1 MRAASDPASS
11 SPDPGTILPAR
22 PGRPRPHRNW
32 AAGYVALAVVP
43 LVLSLL
49 AGPMREESWAAE
61 LSLSTGLVA
70 ASLLVAAYALPSRV
84 RRLSAA
90 LGIETVL
97 LGHRLI
103 AFLVTALVLAHVG
116 LVIASDDRRWR
127 VLDLRDAPPRVWAGA
142 TGTAALM
149 LLVVLAASRRRRRP
163 RYEGWR
169 LAHILLATCVLVATA
184 LHVWWLHHLVAH
196 PALASWFALLAGL
209 VVVLLGYRWVWRP
222 VRSRR
227 RSYVVH
233 EVRAASPTAVTVVL
247 HADGHAGI
255 PFEAGQ
261 FAWLKLGG
269 SPFVFEEHPFTIAST
284 AIEPRRK
291 EFTIK
296 ALGDF
301 SELVAGLRPGRRVY
315 LDGPHGRFTLAD
327 LPANGFVFVA
337 GGVGV
342 TPMLSMLRTMAD
354 CQDPRPATLFVG
366 GRTVEDLVHRS
377 EVADL
382 AGHLD
387 LTVVEVIAQPPE
399 HWPGERGFVDRSV
412 IERHLPAARDRR
424 RRQWF
429 VCGPAPMISAVL
441 KDLRALGVPRS
452 HVQTERFDMV

>member
-1 MRAASDPASS
+1 MPRAPGPVTPTGAAHVLPTR
-11 SPDPGTILPAR
+11 PD
-22 PGRPRPHRNW
+22 RPRPHRTW
-32 AAGYVALAVVP
+32 ALVYVALAVVP
-43 LVLSLL
+43 LLLSLV
-49 AGPMREESWAAE
+49 AGPMRDESWTTE

-84 RRLSAA
+84 RRLSAG

-97 LGHRLI
+97 LSHRVVAEL
-103 AFLVTALVLAHVG
+103 ATGLVLVHVALVVAADPERL
-116 LVIASDDRRWR
+116 R
-127 VLDLRDAPPRVWAGA
+127 VLDLRHAPPRVWAGSA
-142 TGTAALM
+142 ATAALV
-149 LLVVLAASRRRRRP
+149 LLVLLAVTRRRRRP

-169 LAHILLATCVLVATA
+169 LLHILLATVVVVAAA

-196 PALASWFALLAGL
+196 PLLAAWFAVLAGL
-209 VVVLLGYRWVWRP
+209 VVALLAYRWVWRP
-222 VRSRR
+222 LRSRR
-227 RSYVVH
+227 HRYVVH
-233 EVRAASPTAVTVVL
+233 EVRQASSSAVTVVL
-247 HADGHAGI
+247 HATGHEGI

-284 AIEPRRK
+284 AAEPWRK

-301 SELVAGLRPGRRVY
+301 TELVAGLRPGRSVF

-327 LPANGFVFVA
+327 LPANGFVFIA

-354 CQDPRPATLFVG
+354 DGDPRPALLLVG
-366 GRTVEDLVHRS
+366 GRTADDLVHRD
-377 EVADL
+377 ELAVLADR
-382 AGHLD
+382 LD
-387 LTVVEVIAQPPE
+387 LTVVEVVSDPPE
-399 HWPGERGFVDRSV
+399 GWRGERGFVDRTV
-412 IERHLPAARDRR
+412 MEHYLPGLRDRR

-429 VCGPAPMISAVL
+429 VCGPPPMIHAVI
-441 KDLRALGVPRS
+441 KDLRSLGVPRS

>member
-1 MRAASDPASS
+1 MPRAPGPVTPTGATPVLPTR
-11 SPDPGTILPAR
+11 PD
-22 PGRPRPHRNW
+22 RPRPHRTW
-32 AAGYVALAVVP
+32 ALVYVALAVVP
-43 LVLSLL
+43 LLLSLV
-49 AGPMREESWAAE
+49 AGPMRDESWATE

-84 RRLSAA
+84 RRLSAG

-97 LGHRLI
+97 LSHRVVAEL
-103 AFLVTALVLAHVG
+103 ATGLVLLHVALVVAADPERL
-116 LVIASDDRRWR
+116 R
-127 VLDLRDAPPRVWAGA
+127 VLDLRHAPPRVWAGSAA
-142 TGTAALM
+142 TMALV
-149 LLVVLAASRRRRRP
+149 LLVLLAVTRRRRRP

-169 LAHILLATCVLVATA
+169 LLHILLATVVVVAAA

-196 PALASWFALLAGL
+196 PLLAAWFAVLAGL
-209 VVVLLGYRWVWRP
+209 VVALLVYRWVWRP
-222 VRSRR
+222 FRSRR
-227 RSYVVH
+227 HRYVVH
-233 EVRAASPTAVTVVL
+233 EVRQAAPSAVTVVL
-247 HADGHAGI
+247 HATGHEGI

-284 AIEPRRK
+284 AAEPWRK

-301 SELVAGLRPGRRVY
+301 TELVAGLRPGRSVF

-327 LPANGFVFVA
+327 LPANGFVFIA

-354 CQDPRPATLFVG
+354 AGDPRPALLLVG
-366 GRTVEDLVHRS
+366 GRTADDLVHRD
-377 EVADL
+377 ELAVLADR
-382 AGHLD
+382 LD
-387 LTVVEVIAQPPE
+387 LTVVEVVSDPPE
-399 HWPGERGFVDRSV
+399 GWRGERGFVDRTV
-412 IERHLPAARDRR
+412 MEHYLPGLRDRR

-429 VCGPAPMISAVL
+429 VCGPPPMIHAVI
-441 KDLRALGVPRS
+441 KDLRSLGVPRS